1 MEKINPFFEVG
12 GNRFE
17 IKRTR
22 YIIAEYDKATR
33 ESSLNPEDTQNVL
46 KVQRLENEAKKF
58 AERLEILEER
68 YFETFDDEDERKY
81 IKCKERYDQIVD
93 EMSMLEAT
101 TKCTKIA
108 IETSARILEN
118 IVILALAEQYFDFNK
133 ELAKQT
139 WESYVESLPSQ
150 NQAIE
155 WLTLMA
161 DSLFYEEE
169 PEENGNDFF
178 SQKRREAEQLAEN
191 RKKALRKKK

>member
-1 MEKINPFFEVG
+1 MEKINPFFEVN

-17 IKRTR
+17 IKKTR
-22 YIIAEYDKATR
+22 YIIAEYDKVTR
-33 ESSLNPEDTQNVL
+33 ESNLNPEDTQNVQ
-46 KVQRLENEAKKF
+46 KVQRLANDAKKF

-81 IKCKERYDQIVD
+81 IKCKEMYDKIVD
-93 EMSMLEAT
+93 ELSMLEAT

-118 IVILALAEQYFDFNK
+118 IVILALAEQYFNFNK
-133 ELAKQT
+133 ELATQT
-139 WESYVESLPSQ
+139 WESYVESLSSQ

-155 WLTLMA
+155 WLNLMA
-161 DSLFYEEE
+161 DSLFYEE

-178 SQKRREAEQLAEN
+178 SQKRKEAEQRAEN
-191 RKKALRKKK
+191 RKKALKKR

>member
-1 MEKINPFFEVG
+1 MEKINPFFEVN

-17 IKRTR
+17 IKKTR
-22 YIIAEYDKATR
+22 YIIAEYDKVTR
-33 ESSLNPEDTQNVL
+33 ESNLNPEDTQNVQ
-46 KVQRLENEAKKF
+46 KVQRLANDAKKF

-81 IKCKERYDQIVD
+81 IKCKEMYDKIVD
-93 EMSMLEAT
+93 ELSMLEAT

-118 IVILALAEQYFDFNK
+118 IVILALAEQYFNFNK
-133 ELAKQT
+133 ELATQT

-155 WLTLMA
+155 WLNLMA
-161 DSLFYEEE
+161 DSLFYEE

-178 SQKRREAEQLAEN
+178 SQKRKEAEQRAEN
-191 RKKALRKKK
+191 RKKALKKK

>member
-1 MEKINPFFEVG
+1 MEKINPFFEVN

-17 IKRTR
+17 IKKTR
-22 YIIAEYDKATR
+22 YIIAEYDKVTR
-33 ESSLNPEDTQNVL
+33 ESNLNPEDTQNVQ
-46 KVQRLENEAKKF
+46 KVQRLANEAKKF

-81 IKCKERYDQIVD
+81 IKCKEMYDKIVD
-93 EMSMLEAT
+93 ELSMLEAT

-118 IVILALAEQYFDFNK
+118 IVILALAEQYFNFNK
-133 ELAKQT
+133 ELATQT
-139 WESYVESLPSQ
+139 WESYVESLSSQ

-155 WLTLMA
+155 WLNLMA
-161 DSLFYEEE
+161 DSLFYEE

-178 SQKRREAEQLAEN
+178 SQKRKEAEQRAEN
-191 RKKALRKKK
+191 RKKALKKR

>member
-1 MEKINPFFEVG
+1 MEKINPFFEVN

-17 IKRTR
+17 IKKTR
-22 YIIAEYDKATR
+22 YIIAEYDKVTR
-33 ESSLNPEDTQNVL
+33 ESNLNPEDTQNVQ
-46 KVQRLENEAKKF
+46 KVQRLANDAKKF

-68 YFETFDDEDERKY
+68 YFETFDDEDERRY
-81 IKCKERYDQIVD
+81 IKCKEMYDKIVD
-93 EMSMLEAT
+93 ELSMLEAT

-118 IVILALAEQYFDFNK
+118 IVILALAEQYFHFNK
-133 ELAKQT
+133 ELATQT

-155 WLTLMA
+155 WLNLMA
-161 DSLFYEEE
+161 DSLFYEE

-178 SQKRREAEQLAEN
+178 SQKRKEAEQRAEN
-191 RKKALRKKK
+191 RKKALKKK

>member
-1 MEKINPFFEVG
+1 MEKINPFFEVN

-22 YIIAEYDKATR
+22 YIIAEYDKVTR
-33 ESSLNPEDTQNVL
+33 ESNLNPEDTQNVQ
-46 KVQRLENEAKKF
+46 KVQRLANDAKKF

-68 YFETFDDEDERKY
+68 YFETFDDEDERRY
-81 IKCKERYDQIVD
+81 IKCKEMYDKIVD
-93 EMSMLEAT
+93 ELSMLEAT

-118 IVILALAEQYFDFNK
+118 IVILALAEQYFNFNK
-133 ELAKQT
+133 ELATQT

-155 WLTLMA
+155 WLNLMA
-161 DSLFYEEE
+161 DSLFYEE

-178 SQKRREAEQLAEN
+178 SQKRKEAEQRAEN
-191 RKKALRKKK
+191 RKKALKKK

>member
-1 MEKINPFFEVG
+1 MEKINPFFEVN

-22 YIIAEYDKATR
+22 YIIAEYDKVTR
-33 ESSLNPEDTQNVL
+33 ESNLNPEDTQNVQ
-46 KVQRLENEAKKF
+46 KVQRLANDAKKF

-81 IKCKERYDQIVD
+81 IKCKEMYDKIVD
-93 EMSMLEAT
+93 ELSMLEAT

-118 IVILALAEQYFDFNK
+118 IVILALAEQYFNFNK
-133 ELAKQT
+133 ELATQT

-155 WLTLMA
+155 WLNLMA
-161 DSLFYEEE
+161 DSLFYEE

-178 SQKRREAEQLAEN
+178 SQKRKEAEQRAEN
-191 RKKALRKKK
+191 RKKALKKK